1 MNAVYYLTS
10 GQADAKEQQTA
21 QSQLKFWQLLYSCTK
36 ITFTRV
42 QQQQFK
48 SLLVAIVW
56 HSHSKT
62 DHCACNARTV
72 PIWLM
77 QAEPVAC
84 HPSLNQLDALCRAK
98 HEPRW
103 LSNDHITE
111 GHRHKHVVWADS
123 LWLPWRCLHRMLRK
137 TSPKTDP
144 RRTGTDNRGDSANVA
159 NKLCPSRNVWQQPF
173 QRTSTID
180 EYLVIHQ
187 IKSSRGDWETSHY

>member
-10 GQADAKEQQTA
+10 GQADAKGQQTA

-36 ITFTRV
+36 ITFTRA

-48 SLLVAIVW
+48 LLLVAIVW

-84 HPSLNQLDALCRAK
+84 HPSLNQLDALRHAK

-123 LWLPWRCLHRMLRK
+123 LWHLDDACIVCYVKPVLRLIPAGLGQ
-137 TSPKTDP
+137 TT
-144 RRTGTDNRGDSANVA
+144 
-159 NKLCPSRNVWQQPF
+159 
-173 QRTSTID
+173 
-180 EYLVIHQ
+180 E
-187 IKSSRGDWETSHY
+187 ETAPM